1 MRITQEADYALRIV
15 YVLAK
20 EKGVL
25 GSGSIAVL
33 TGVAERFTIKILRK
47 LMQGGLVVSHKGVKG
62 GYELLIPPEEISML
76 RVVELISGPLE
87 ISKCLGDAYE
97 CTRTGD
103 KKNQCVFHLIFSSI
117 NKTISDKLGK
127 VTIGT
132 VIADDFDIKKL
143 LQNL

>member
-20 EKGVL
+20 EKGIL
-25 GSGSIAVL
+25 GSGSISAL
-33 TGVAERFTIKILRK
+33 AGVAERFTIKILRK
-47 LMQGGLVVSHKGVKG
+47 LMQGGIVVSYKGVKG

-87 ISKCLGDAYE
+87 ISKCLGSSYE

-103 KKNQCVFHLIFSSI
+103 KKNQCAFHLIFSEI
-117 NKTISDKLGK
+117 NKSISDKLGK

-132 VIADDFDIKKL
+132 VLADNFDIKKL
-143 LQNL
+143 

>member
-15 YVLAK
+15 YVLAR

-25 GSGSIAVL
+25 GSGNIAAL
-33 TGVAERFTIKILRK
+33 SGVAERFTIKILRK
-47 LMQGGLVVSHKGVKG
+47 LMQGGIVESHKGVKG
-62 GYELLIPPEEISML
+62 GYKLLLPPEEISML

-87 ISKCLGDAYE
+87 ISKCLGSSYE
-97 CTRTGD
+97 CTRMGD
-103 KKNQCVFHLIFSSI
+103 KKKQCTFHMIFSEI
-117 NKTISDKLGK
+117 NKSISDKLGK

-132 VIADDFDIKKL
+132 VLAEDFDIEKL

>member
-20 EKGVL
+20 EEGIL
-25 GSGSIAVL
+25 GSGNIAAL
-33 TGVAERFTIKILRK
+33 SGVAERFTIKILRK

-62 GYELLIPPEEISML
+62 GYELLIPPDEVSML

-87 ISKCLGDAYE
+87 ISRCLGKAYE

-103 KKNQCVFHLIFSSI
+103 NKTQCAFHLIFSEI
-117 NKTISDKLGK
+117 NKSISDKLGK

-132 VIADDFDIKKL
+132 VLAEDFDIKKL